1 MKNDKK
7 TIPAYTEQRGKMQGV
22 VVNNIRYKE
31 GTVTVLVKRSF
42 RHSKY
47 HKIITTSK
55 KYLCQYDNKD
65 KEIPIGTKVTLRQIA
80 PQSKRKNTLIESI
93 TGEN

>member
-1 MKNDKK
+1 
-7 TIPAYTEQRGKMQGV
+7 
-22 VVNNIRYKE
+22 
-31 GTVTVLVKRSF
+31 VKRSF